1 MTHVFKNASAVMGL
15 KGGAG
20 HYIPIE
26 GIGFLVQTSITYF
39 SVSKYY
45 GQSFQQF
52 Y

>member
-26 GIGFLVQTSITYF
+26 GIGFLVQTSITYLY

-45 GQSFQQF
+45 GESFQ
-52 Y
+52 